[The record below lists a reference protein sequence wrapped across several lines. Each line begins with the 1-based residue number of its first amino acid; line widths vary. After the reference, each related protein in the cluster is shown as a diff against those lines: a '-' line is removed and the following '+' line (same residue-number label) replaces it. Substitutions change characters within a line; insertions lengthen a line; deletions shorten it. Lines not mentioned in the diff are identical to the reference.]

1 MGAYDCDCTE
11 NLFARMRER
20 REKMF
25 NQPKSET
32 KSEIIISEDPIYK
45 LQMFKIIQNKYD
57 LRKSDAKKIVEE
69 VFYFIENKCLEW
81 NPTDNEWEIR

>member
-1 MGAYDCDCTE
+1 
-11 NLFARMRER
+11 
-20 REKMF
+20 MF